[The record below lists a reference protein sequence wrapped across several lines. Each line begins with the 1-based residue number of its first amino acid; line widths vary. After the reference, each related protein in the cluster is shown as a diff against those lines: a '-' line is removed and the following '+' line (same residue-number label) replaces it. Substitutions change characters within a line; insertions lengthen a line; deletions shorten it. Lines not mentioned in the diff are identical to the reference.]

1 MAAMDEFREEREKI
15 KSQPLKKRLAYF
27 WCYYKWFA
35 IIGVILIVAVISTVY
50 GILTR
55 TTSALYGV
63 VVNSITLGDGDAFMQ
78 DFTDY
83 AELDTKKYHAEINA
97 SLIIG
102 SEVDETTLNS
112 SQFIMVYMAA
122 QDLDFAVMEPDT
134 FGRFTYNDI
143 YLDLRECFSAEELE
157 AMSDKLYYM
166 DKAVLDMI
174 NEMTAAEEST
184 ENIAL
189 PDPFSPEL
197 MEEPVPV
204 GINISGCSKFMD
216 VYFYEGGTAYLGIT
230 ANSPHVDMVK
240 TFLAF
245 LFD

>member
-1 MAAMDEFREEREKI
+1 MAVMDEFKEEREKI
-15 KSQPLKKRLAYF
+15 KDQPFKKKLAYF
-27 WCYYKWFA
+27 WCYYKWFV
-35 IIGVILIVAVISTVY
+35 IIGVLLVVAVVSTVY

-63 VVNSITLGDGDAFMQ
+63 VVNSMTLGDEDALMQ

-83 AELDTKKYHAEINA
+83 AGLDTNKYHAEINA

-134 FGRFTYNDI
+134 FARFTYNDI
-143 YLDLRECFSAEELE
+143 YLDLRQCFSEEELD

-166 DKAVLDMI
+166 DKAVLDKI

-184 ENIAL
+184 ENVVL

-197 MEEPVPV
+197 MEEPIPV
-204 GINISGCSKFMD
+204 GINISGCSKLMD
-216 VYFYEGGTAYLGIT
+216 VYYYEGGTAYLGIT
-230 ANSPHVDMVK
+230 TNSPHVDMVK
-240 TFLAF
+240 TFLAY